1 MASPTPGAAARTAGL
16 NAARQGALCGLCA
29 AAIWG
34 LMQASARL
42 AVSQGLNPM
51 DLAALRFG
59 GAALVLLPW
68 LLRQGF
74 KDMAGL
80 GWPKAVAF
88 SLLIGPLF
96 FMTNVGGFRFAPL
109 AHGSVLLPAAFIAA
123 STMMSAWL
131 FADRLGARRLVG
143 FGLVVAGM
151 VAIAGPGLLAGGSS
165 AWIGDAMFVCA
176 GLMWA
181 GATVLVKRWGAAP
194 LRMTPAREQLHQ
206 PGDDAVQ
213 QRVQFVVGRFAR

>member
-1 MASPTPGAAARTAGL
+1 
-16 NAARQGALCGLCA
+16 
-29 AAIWG
+29 
-34 LMQASARL
+34 MQASARL